1 MGGYLIMKKSC
12 CKENIKGFTLIELLV
27 VVLII
32 GILAAIALPQYQKA
46 VEKSRLTEVLHNAK
60 VVEDCF
66 DWYIL
71 EHGLPSS
78 GYVNWWDIDCPVEI
92 DLGGWNED
100 SRSYKTKNFEYQNFF
115 CNKDMCSM
123 EVHENIP
130 EYRYSLSV
138 YTEPSLRL
146 RNCYTESTDKGRE
159 VCGNLRDLGWVY
171 IDSEL

>member
-1 MGGYLIMKKSC
+1 MKTMQQA
-12 CKENIKGFTLIELLV
+12 GFTLIELLV

-159 VCGNLRDLGWVY
+159 VCGNLRDLGWAY